1 MLYTILPLI
10 HPQAS
15 RVILFENIVGIQFCS
30 SVTGTPVQDMYK
42 ILV

>member
-15 RVILFENIVGIQFCS
+15 RVILFENIVGKQFCS
-30 SVTGTPVQDMYK
+30 SVTGTAGHNMYK